1 MTSPL
6 TFTQIN
12 KKHATIIMESIDGYS
27 EVYGKASGDRE
38 DFQASNIGMLV
49 YLLKCHIKLNVST
62 CTEQNVKKRGQ
73 KCFVFELRI
82 AFFSNI
88 NCLHVLTGSSNI
100 DNPKNE

>member
-27 EVYGKASGDRE
+27 EVYGKASEDRE

-62 CTEQNVKKRGQ
+62 CTKQNVKKKRL
-73 KCFVFELRI
+73 KVFHI
-82 AFFSNI
+82 
-88 NCLHVLTGSSNI
+88 
-100 DNPKNE
+100 